1 MTKEVISKRISLDK
15 EVYKKIKITA
25 NVLEIDKKENEMISE
40 VVNKAVE
47 FYFREKVLL
56 EINRGLEEA

>member
-1 MTKEVISKRISLDK
+1 VEKEQISKRISLDK
-15 EVYKKIKITA
+15 EIYKKIKITA

-47 FYFREKVLL
+47 FYFREKVLPEL
-56 EINRGLEEA
+56 NK

>member
-1 MTKEVISKRISLDK
+1 MEKEQISKRISLDK
-15 EVYKKIKITA
+15 EIYKKIKITA

-47 FYFREKVLL
+47 FYFREKVLPEL
-56 EINRGLEEA
+56 NK

>member
-1 MTKEVISKRISLDK
+1 VGREQISKRISLDK
-15 EVYKKIKITA
+15 EIYKKIKITA

-47 FYFREKVLL
+47 FYFREKVLPEL
-56 EINRGLEEA
+56 NK